1 MTLSCAL
8 SYFFRFSNPRR
19 VLLYFFE
26 APEVASRE
34 FLPPFAAR
42 VLT

>member
-1 MTLSCAL
+1 MTVSCAL
-8 SYFFRFSNPRR
+8 SYFFGFSESETDSP
-19 VLLYFFE
+19 LLFE

-34 FLPPFAAR
+34 FLPPFAAT